1 MQYVISISDMLLS
14 EKLLNTGTL
23 CTCIVNFQAQVASVR
38 QIRKSKKEK
47 WNTTK
52 DKDYRSK

>member
-23 CTCIVNFQAQVASVR
+23 YV
-38 QIRKSKKEK
+38 
-47 WNTTK
+47 
-52 DKDYRSK
+52 